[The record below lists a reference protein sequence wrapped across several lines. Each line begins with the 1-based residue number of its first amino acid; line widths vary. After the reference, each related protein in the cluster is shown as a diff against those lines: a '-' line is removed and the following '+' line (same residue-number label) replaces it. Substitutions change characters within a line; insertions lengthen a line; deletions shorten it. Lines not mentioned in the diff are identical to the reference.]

1 MREVQDVRLET
12 RLFFM
17 LHLVLWDGQRSDF
30 TGCNKT
36 TVDVVWRMNMDT
48 ENKMRV
54 ILNKRKKLNLNDDY
68 GIQSSWDEI
77 VQVLGENEGNT
88 LKYLENCSA
97 EDLYWI
103 SEVFEDLA
111 EIIQSKELI
120 NCLRKLDEKFPELEM
135 TNDIDI
141 AESFI
146 ENP

>member
-1 MREVQDVRLET
+1 
-12 RLFFM
+12 
-17 LHLVLWDGQRSDF
+17 
-30 TGCNKT
+30 
-36 TVDVVWRMNMDT
+36 MDT
-48 ENKMRV
+48 ENKMRA

-88 LKYLENCSA
+88 LKYLENCNA
-97 EDLYWI
+97 EDLYWL
-103 SEVFEDLA
+103 SEVFEDIA

-120 NCLRKLDEKFPELEM
+120 NCLRKLDEKFSELEM

>member
-1 MREVQDVRLET
+1 
-12 RLFFM
+12 
-17 LHLVLWDGQRSDF
+17 
-30 TGCNKT
+30 
-36 TVDVVWRMNMDT
+36 MDI
-48 ENKMRV
+48 ENKMRA

-88 LKYLENCSA
+88 LKYLENCNA

-103 SEVFEDLA
+103 SEVFEDIA
-111 EIIQSKELI
+111 EIIKSKELI

-135 TNDIDI
+135 TNDINI
-141 AESFI
+141 AENFI